1 MENKRFVVKFN
12 NGVWKAFDTHTF
24 TDMELFRLKREGD
37 EKVKSVNDRIAK
49 EKQ

>member
-12 NGVWKAFDTHTF
+12 NGVWKAFA
-24 TDMELFRLKREGD
+24 DMELFRLKREAD
-37 EKVKSVNDRIAK
+37 EKVKSVNDRIAR